1 MAVKHSSLKVC
12 RFIVEKIQVPTHY
25 TNTALH
31 KALHIAAWK
40 GRLEIY
46 KIIMEKVADKNP
58 FFSGCTPLHLTAV
71 SGNLEMCRLILEK
84 VNDKNP
90 VSDYGLTPKD
100 VAKNCHHHEIVK
112 LLS

>member
-1 MAVKHSSLKVC
+1 MAVRHNSLKVC

-40 GRLEIY
+40 GQLEIY

-58 FFSGCTPLHLTAV
+58 LFSGCTPLHFTAV
-71 SGNLEMCRLILEK
+71 SGNLEMCRLILENI
-84 VNDKNP
+84 NDKNP

-100 VAKNCHHHEIVK
+100 VAKNHYHLEIVK
-112 LLS
+112 LFS